1 MQAENPDQKMEKRMN
16 QKINIRKETP
26 EDYAWVIELTEK
38 AFEELE
44 ISDHNEGKLV
54 DKLRKAP
61 TFIEELSLVAE
72 LNGQVVG
79 HILFTPIRIENGQKK
94 FESLVLAPVSVLPE
108 FQKMGIGGQLI
119 LAGHQKAVELGFQS
133 AILLGHPEYYPRF
146 GYKPASTWGIKTH
159 YELPSD
165 DVFMAVEL
173 SEGALT
179 NVSGMVIFPPEFGE

>member
-1 MQAENPDQKMEKRMN
+1 MKP
-16 QKINIRKETP
+16 NIIIRQETQD
-26 EDYAWVIELTEK
+26 DYSWVIELTEK
-38 AFEELE
+38 AFETLE

-54 DKLRKAP
+54 DTLRKAN

-72 LNGQVVG
+72 LNGQIVG
-79 HILFTPIRIENGQKK
+79 HILFTPIIINNGEQQ
-94 FESLVLAPVSVLPE
+94 FQSLVLAPVSVLPA
-108 FQKMGIGGQLI
+108 FQKQGIGAELS
-119 LAGHQKAVELGFQS
+119 LAGHQKAKELGFQS
-133 AILLGHPEYYPRF
+133 VILIGHPEYYPRF

-173 SEGALT
+173 TEGALS

>member
-1 MQAENPDQKMEKRMN
+1 MNP
-16 QKINIRKETP
+16 KINIRKETP
-26 EDYAWVIELTEK
+26 ADYAQVIELTGK
-38 AFEELE
+38 AFESLE

-54 DKLRKAP
+54 ERLRKSP
-61 TFIEELSLVAE
+61 NFIEDLSLVAE
-72 LNGQVVG
+72 LNGQVIG
-79 HILFTPIRIENGQKK
+79 HILFTPIVIENGPKK

-108 FQKMGIGGQLI
+108 FQKMGIGSQLI
-119 LAGHQKAVELGFQS
+119 NAGHQKAIDLGFKS

-173 SEGALT
+173 TNGALT
-179 NVSGMVIFPPEFGE
+179 GISGMVVFPPEFGES

>member
-1 MQAENPDQKMEKRMN
+1 MPSNQKTMN
-16 QKINIRKETP
+16 QTVIIRKETP
-26 EDYAWVIELTEK
+26 EDYDRVIELTEK
-38 AFEELE
+38 AFETLE

-61 TFIEELSLVAE
+61 TFIDELSLVAE

-79 HILFTPIRIENGQKK
+79 HILFTPIVIDNGEQQ
-94 FESLVLAPVSVLPE
+94 FQSLILAPVSVLPE

-119 LAGHQKAVELGFQS
+119 RAGHQKAVECDFNS
-133 AILLGHPEYYPRF
+133 AILLGHPGYYPRF
-146 GYKPASTWGIKTH
+146 GYKPASTWGIKSPIP
-159 YELPSD
+159 LPSD

-173 SEGALT
+173 TEGGLA